1 MNILMLDASPKAQ
14 NSNSG
19 RFLSLL
25 EARLPADSRIQ
36 KLSVSRL
43 GKWQDALAAAS
54 QCDALVIAF
63 PVYVDAI
70 PSHLLRYLSQ
80 LEKYLRAHESP
91 HSCTVY
97 VIANCGFFES
107 SQTNI
112 AIKMMQCW
120 QRRAGL
126 VWGGGLG
133 IGGGSMLAGLES
145 VPPGR
150 GPRKSLGQQIKAFAR
165 LIAAR
170 ESGETRY
177 CNPNFPRFLFV
188 HAGNAS
194 WNVDGKR
201 NGISKNDIKRQL

>member
-25 EARLPADSRIQ
+25 EALLPADSLIQ
-36 KLSVSRL
+36 KLSVNRL
-43 GKWQDALAAAS
+43 EKWQDALAAAS

-63 PVYVDAI
+63 PLYVDAI
-70 PSHLLRYLSQ
+70 PAHLLRYLEQ
-80 LEKYLRAHESP
+80 LEEYLRAHESP
-91 HSCTVY
+91 HSCMVY
-97 VIANCGFFES
+97 VIVNCGFFEGN
-107 SQTNI
+107 QTNL

-133 IGGGSMLAGLES
+133 IGGGEMLAGLES
-145 VPPGR
+145 VPAGS
-150 GPRKSLGQQIKAFAR
+150 GPLKSLGQQLKAFAG

-177 CNPNFPRFLFV
+177 CNPNFPRFLFIR
-188 HAGNAS
+188 AGNAS
-194 WNVDGKR
+194 WNVYGKR